1 MPHVDPARYRHR
13 RIFDRVSFEQEAG
26 RGSRPSKEQWVE
38 EKRREFGKIHW
49 DSKFF
54 PGAYVRTRKIIEN
67 PIGDDLPAG
76 VTLDV
81 IGVKRGTN
89 NTAWIV
95 CSNPQYGGWHI
106 RPGDLLV
113 IENKTTQGGRY
124 RILLQKKAIEELDH
138 KEGE

>member
-1 MPHVDPARYRHR
+1 
-13 RIFDRVSFEQEAG
+13 
-26 RGSRPSKEQWVE
+26 VE
-38 EKRREFGKIHW
+38 EKQREFRKIHW

-54 PGAYVRTRKIIEN
+54 PGAYVRTRKVIEN

-89 NTAWIV
+89 NADWIV

-113 IENKTTQGGRY
+113 IENKATQGGRY